1 MVYFYSK
8 VLQKYDNVRDLPNN
22 RIKLLVGALKKR
34 GGVVVF
40 SQIIANFADLT
51 AQALLRQGRTE
62 NRLKTEIIMVK
73 PTLLVLAAGMG
84 SRYGSLKQMDG
95 VGPNGEAIIDYSI
108 YDAIRAGFGKVVFV
122 IRHSF
127 ADAFKAM
134 FNAERFGGRI
144 EVEYVFQELDCLPAG
159 FSVPEGR
166 EKPWGT
172 NHAVMMGADAV
183 REPFAVINADD
194 FYGED
199 AYRVIGDY
207 LSNLDGSRNNYCMV
221 GYEVNKTLSE
231 NGTVSRGVC
240 TVDGEGYLASMVE
253 RTKIER
259 NADGVIVFHDLG
271 DDVALEENTPVSMN
285 LFGFTPDY
293 FDYSKEEFKA
303 FLSNPQTLANP
314 KAEFFI
320 PLMVNKLI
328 GNGTAKMKVLH
339 TTAKWFGVTYKEDK
353 PALMAKIEALIADG
367 VYPRN
372 LWGK

>member
-1 MVYFYSK
+1 
-8 VLQKYDNVRDLPNN
+8 
-22 RIKLLVGALKKR
+22 
-34 GGVVVF
+34 
-40 SQIIANFADLT
+40 
-51 AQALLRQGRTE
+51 
-62 NRLKTEIIMVK
+62 MVK

-95 VGPNGEAIIDYSI
+95 VGPNNEAIIDYSI

-127 ADAFKAM
+127 ADAFTAI
-134 FNAERFGGRI
+134 FNKERFGGKI
-144 EVEYVFQELDCLPAG
+144 EVEFVYQELDYLPEG

-172 NHAVMMGADAV
+172 NHALLMAAKAIK
-183 REPFAVINADD
+183 EPFAVINADD
-194 FYGED
+194 FYGAD
-199 AYRVIGDY
+199 AYKVIGEY
-207 LSNLDGSRNNYCMV
+207 LSKLGKESNHYCMV
-221 GYEVNKTLSE
+221 GYAVNKTLSE

-240 TVDGEGYLASMVE
+240 GINEEGFLTSIVE

-259 NADGVIVFHDLG
+259 NAEGTIVFHDLG
-271 DDVALEENTPVSMN
+271 EDEALEEETPVSMN

-293 FDYSKEEFKA
+293 FAHSEEYFKG
-303 FLSNPQTLANP
+303 FLSSPEVQTNL

-320 PLMVNKLI
+320 PLMVNKLV
-328 GNGTAKMKVLH
+328 GEGTSKLKVLS
-339 TTAKWFGVTYKEDK
+339 TTANWFGVTYQADK
-353 PALMAKIEALIADG
+353 PQLVAKIEELIEAG